1 MIEIHLP
8 DIKKETGYI
17 LIGEDLIDIQIDKI
31 TSEYKS
37 FYGQSAKVSFTIDYR
52 YNKFFE
58 SQSNFVIIKTSENL
72 KMMISSKRSL
82 IKKISPNLSSIELCG
97 DFISYIEI
105 DPNIIKAKI
114 RNDKLN
120 SLGI

>member
-1 MIEIHLP
+1 MIGTHLP
-8 DIKKETGYI
+8 DIKKKTDYI

-37 FYGQSAKVSFTIDYR
+37 ETKASFTIDSKYSE
-52 YNKFFE
+52 FFE

-82 IKKISPNLSSIELCG
+82 IKKINPNLSSIELDC
-97 DFISYIEI
+97 DFISYMEI